1 MERPV
6 HKRRWFRLTA
16 LLLLL
21 LLGFGTYRLVRPDPN
36 LKKIRQLRQEFAS
49 AEAKSWTPEQ
59 RQDKGKQMREAMQN
73 LSTSQRE
80 ELAEEGMKRM
90 EENLKRYAAMSTA
103 EKVKHLDEQ
112 INRSERMRQEFAR
125 QNPNGQ
131 RPQGTGPGAFG
142 VGGPGPR
149 PGQSATPEEREK
161 RRKERLNRT
170 TPEFRA
176 LMDQF
181 RRDMEARRQQRG
193 LPATGGPMGGGG
205 PRR

>member
-1 MERPV
+1 MNRPI

-36 LKKIRQLRQEFAS
+36 LRKIKQLREEFSS

-59 RQDKGKQMREAMQN
+59 RQVKGKQMREAMQN
-73 LSTSQRE
+73 LSPSQRE
-80 ELAEEGMKRM
+80 QLAEEGMKRM
-90 EENLKRYAAMSTA
+90 EENLKRYAAMTPA

-125 QNPNGQ
+125 RNPNGQ

-142 VGGPGPR
+142 AGGSGPR
-149 PGQSATPEEREK
+149 PGQSASPEEREK

-170 TPEFRA
+170 TPEFRT

-193 LPATGGPMGGGG
+193 LPATGGGM